1 MILGCFFWYNFVGK
15 ELDKYL
21 WGITLLNPLTRF
33 QPLTHNRVLKWFT
46 HWHVGGHK
54 PQKTLME
61 TISEHPLI
69 GSKVENGWKWKK
81 KLIYH
86 LSRTTILNHCGQ
98 CFQRKL
104 DETCIW
110 SHNSYPKPYQISSPS
125 SLWTALPQKASI
137 LWILSSLAEVWV
149 LKWFTPKLEVTTPWK
164 PWWKPFQN
172 IPWLDPKLKM
182 DENET
187 KIKSFTIFPVYDFGL
202 FFE

>member
-1 MILGCFFWYNFVGK
+1 MFY
-15 ELDKYL
+15 
-21 WGITLLNPLTRF
+21 T
-33 QPLTHNRVLKWFT
+33 Q
-46 HWHVGGHK
+46 VGGHK
-54 PQKTLME
+54 PLKTLME

-69 GSKVENGWKWKK
+69 GSKVENGWKWKEK
-81 KLIYH
+81 IIYH

-104 DETCIW
+104 DKTCIW

-149 LKWFTPKLEVTTPWK
+149 LKWFTPKLEVTNPSK

-172 IPWLDPKLKM
+172 IQAEGHLDWIQNWKRHQGGNICPNKYL
-182 DENET
+182 
-187 KIKSFTIFPVYDFGL
+187 SHFL
-202 FFE
+202 FRNGGM